1 MPHAVV
7 VSKVSL
13 QPKGP
18 IEQVRGSGDD
28 IEVRSK
34 VGLESVIIL
43 SRSSRIELFKLAYW
57 THEQRTSQLLQLES
71 NPRIVDPCGGAFVE
85 YPSPYRH
92 ISSELSTLRSTR
104 SLSR

>member
-28 IEVRSK
+28 IEVRPK
-34 VGLESVIIL
+34 VGLESVIVL
-43 SRSSRIELFKLAYW
+43 S
-57 THEQRTSQLLQLES
+57 
-71 NPRIVDPCGGAFVE
+71 
-85 YPSPYRH
+85 
-92 ISSELSTLRSTR
+92 
-104 SLSR
+104 